1 MSHEPAYGL
10 WSLVVI
16 NTAVFV
22 LFAFSFARP
31 RSARDWRFEGRGTGV
46 VRGID
51 TAKAQITLEHG
62 DVPGLM
68 QAMTM
73 TFDVADPKLLEGIE
87 VGDEVGF
94 SLRYA
99 DGSYTVTD
107 LRPR

>member
-1 MSHEPAYGL
+1 MS
-10 WSLVVI
+10 SLR
-16 NTAVFV
+16 
-22 LFAFSFARP
+22 ARGIVCLLAAALSVAACGGEG
-31 RSARDWRFEGRGTGV
+31 SAEGRGTGV